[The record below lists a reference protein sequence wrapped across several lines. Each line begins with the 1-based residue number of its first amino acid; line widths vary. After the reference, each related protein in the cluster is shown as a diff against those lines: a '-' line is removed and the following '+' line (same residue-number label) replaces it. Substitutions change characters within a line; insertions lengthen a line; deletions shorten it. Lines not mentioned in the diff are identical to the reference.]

1 LTTEKTEEEVALV
14 IEEQD
19 LERREVLLAEQ
30 VECD

>member
-1 LTTEKTEEEVALV
+1 MIETTEEEAALV

-19 LERREVLLAEQ
+19 LGRRGVLLAEQ